1 MHVEKQPI
9 ITIII
14 NGFHYGFYFHDSKK
28 QIWKII
34 KKWESVESRER
45 EREREIVNK
54 NTVKVQSRA
63 SKYWNML
70 LTFLSQRNLSL
81 CQMAC
86 THLRHFDFYMLHLM
100 IIAIYG
106 GKN

>member
-34 KKWESVESRER
+34 KKWEHVQNRER
-45 EREREIVNK
+45 ERERETANK
-54 NTVKVQSRA
+54 DTVKLQSRA
-63 SKYWNML
+63 CKYWNML
-70 LTFLSQRNLSL
+70 LTFLS
-81 CQMAC
+81 
-86 THLRHFDFYMLHLM
+86 
-100 IIAIYG
+100 
-106 GKN
+106 

>member
-45 EREREIVNK
+45 ERERERDCK
-54 NTVKVQSRA
+54 QK
-63 SKYWNML
+63 
-70 LTFLSQRNLSL
+70 
-81 CQMAC
+81 
-86 THLRHFDFYMLHLM
+86 H
-100 IIAIYG
+100 
-106 GKN
+106 GKTSIKSE